1 MALVG
6 IFISDQPHMVIIT
19 SVTPDCVEVRDCLH
33 GMLAAFFVVA
43 ITK

>member
-6 IFISDQPHMVIIT
+6 IFISDQPHMAIIT
-19 SVTPDCVEVRDCLH
+19 SVTPDCVEVRDRLH
-33 GMLAAFFVVA
+33 GVLAAFLIA